1 VPALI
6 AIDGPAGSGKSTVAA
21 RLAAELGFDRLDTG
35 AMYRVVALRA
45 LSAGV
50 GPEDHDALVALARA
64 VRIEVGDRVLAD
76 GEDVTEAIR
85 SDAVDRVVSAYAA
98 DAGVRAELVR
108 QQRAWANGRSGA
120 VVEGRD
126 IGTVVFPDAP
136 LKVFLTARLEERAR
150 RRASAAGAGALALRD
165 AYDSGRETSPLRPAP
180 DAVVID
186 SSELDVEQVVAEVV
200 ALARRVG
207 LEPRPKGVG
216 RGDLSGGD
224 GSARREA

>member
-136 LKVFLTARLEERAR
+136 LKVFLTARLEERE
-150 RRASAAGAGALALRD
+150 
-165 AYDSGRETSPLRPAP
+165 REKRKRKIEESWKKKIKKIKKWSIVNEKKRLFVKDKKKESYKKR
-180 DAVVID
+180 
-186 SSELDVEQVVAEVV
+186 
-200 ALARRVG
+200 
-207 LEPRPKGVG
+207 
-216 RGDLSGGD
+216 
-224 GSARREA
+224 